1 MEVMTTTPQ
10 SPKEALPGSDFPD
23 RLWLKKANIIGA
35 TVLPDGALVKVSVR
49 PKDHYLEYV
58 AESALAEAVRK
69 ERELRQEIYNNA
81 SDALESLFQLDP
93 NNQKRWNFFY
103 TRATAGLRKAC
114 KLHEDEAAKGPAPK
128 EEQK

>member
-1 MEVMTTTPQ
+1 MRIHNVTPWDAGNILT
-10 SPKEALPGSDFPD
+10 SCADYLGAKEEDL
-23 RLWLKKANIIGA
+23 R
-35 TVLPDGALVKVSVR
+35 
-49 PKDHYLEYV
+49 
-58 AESALAEAVRK
+58 EAG
-69 ERELRQEIYNNA
+69 NA